1 MAYYRFDYNK
11 LNSFCMDV
19 FKSMGYTESESGII
33 TDVLLTADLFGI
45 ESHGLQR
52 IIRYSKSVEK
62 GLVDTKAKPEII
74 KDTPVSCVID
84 AHDCMGQLASCL
96 AMEKAIEKA
105 QTAGIGITTVK
116 NSNHYGI
123 AGYYAK
129 MASDKGLIGLCMTN
143 SEAIMVPTYSR
154 LAALGS
160 NPLAI
165 AVPADPTAFLFDAST
180 TVVTRGKLEIYNK
193 KGSPLPENWALDA
206 NGNATTSAHDVLSN
220 ISNKAGGG
228 IMPLGGKEEIS
239 GGHKGYGYGMLV
251 EIFCSILSGGCTSN
265 HTFTGGKTGIC
276 HSFIAI
282 DPDIFGSADEI
293 KEHFSS
299 FLNELRCLPLA
310 EGADRI
316 YTHGEKEAEA
326 MRFNME
332 NGIPVSDA
340 TLGEMSE
347 IGKLHG
353 LNLEDYLG
361 DLTGKT
367 KAAETFY

>member
-1 MAYYRFDYNK
+1 MDGGGVEDTGLY
-11 LNSFCMDV
+11 FCHEVGHVIAGGVAGVDDEA
-19 FKSMGYTESESGII
+19 G
-33 TDVLLTADLFGI
+33 VLLRHLCAA
-45 ESHGLQR
+45 HRQPLQAA
-52 IIRYSKSVEK
+52 
-62 GLVDTKAKPEII
+62 LVDE
-74 KDTPVSCVID
+74 
-84 AHDCMGQLASCL
+84 
-96 AMEKAIEKA
+96 
-105 QTAGIGITTVK
+105 
-116 NSNHYGI
+116 
-123 AGYYAK
+123 
-129 MASDKGLIGLCMTN
+129 
-143 SEAIMVPTYSR
+143 
-154 LAALGS
+154 
-160 NPLAI
+160 
-165 AVPADPTAFLFDAST
+165 
-180 TVVTRGKLEIYNK
+180 
-193 KGSPLPENWALDA
+193 
-206 NGNATTSAHDVLSN
+206 
-220 ISNKAGGG
+220 GGG

-239 GGHKGYGYGMLV
+239 GGHKRYGYGMLV

-340 TLGEMSE
+340 TLGEMAE